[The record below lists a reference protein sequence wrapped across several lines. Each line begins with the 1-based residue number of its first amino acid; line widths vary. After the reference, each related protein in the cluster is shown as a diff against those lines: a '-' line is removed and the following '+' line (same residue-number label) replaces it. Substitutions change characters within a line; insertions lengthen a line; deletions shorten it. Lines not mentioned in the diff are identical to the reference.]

1 MCDPQVFTSPGE
13 QVQTLTLLNAPIFSA
28 LKGIY
33 IVVRRCSP
41 QEVITKTITVP
52 SRQVRGNND
61 VNPVRNA
68 EADFFQ
74 RFS

>member
-41 QEVITKTITVP
+41 QVITKTITVP
-52 SRQVRGNND
+52 SRQSQGK
-61 VNPVRNA
+61 
-68 EADFFQ
+68 Q
-74 RFS
+74 RC